1 MKLNLK
7 IKTNPY
13 RINQN
18 DMKKIEL
25 GSKVKYRLR
34 GETNLR
40 TAAVTEIQITR
51 NHEKMEGRVVKSCD
65 LDKHKSVIFS
75 LDDGHW
81 CWEDQ
86 IRQII

>member
-1 MKLNLK
+1 
-7 IKTNPY
+7 
-13 RINQN
+13 
-18 DMKKIEL
+18 MKKIKL

-40 TAAVTEIQITR
+40 TAAVVEIMITR
-51 NHEKMEGRVVKSCD
+51 NHDKMEGRLAKSCD
-65 LDKHKSVIFS
+65 LDKHKSVMFS
-75 LDDGHW
+75 LDDDHW

>member
-1 MKLNLK
+1 
-7 IKTNPY
+7 
-13 RINQN
+13 
-18 DMKKIEL
+18 MKKIKL

-34 GETNLR
+34 GETTLR

-51 NHEKMEGRVVKSCD
+51 NHDKMEGRIAKSCD

>member
-1 MKLNLK
+1 
-7 IKTNPY
+7 
-13 RINQN
+13 
-18 DMKKIEL
+18 MKKIKL

-34 GETNLR
+34 GEKSLR

-51 NHEKMEGRVVKSCD
+51 NHDKMEGRIAKSCD

>member
-1 MKLNLK
+1 MYNTGIPCRTKK
-7 IKTNPY
+7 SI
-13 RINQN
+13 
-18 DMKKIEL
+18 MKKIKL

-34 GETNLR
+34 GEKSLR

-51 NHEKMEGRVVKSCD
+51 NHDKMEGRIAKSCD